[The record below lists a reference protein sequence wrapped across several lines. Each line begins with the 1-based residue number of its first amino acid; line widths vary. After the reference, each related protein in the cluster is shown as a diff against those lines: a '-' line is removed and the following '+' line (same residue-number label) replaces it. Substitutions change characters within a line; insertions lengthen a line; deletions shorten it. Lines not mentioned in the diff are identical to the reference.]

1 MGVIKMTNFLIGQ
14 ILTVLYILVSTTNAY
29 ADGAP
34 NPTVMASEMRSTTN
48 TIMSI
53 GFMGGAA
60 NTTVNSIQNGT
71 VMGTTIETD
80 GKTIM
85 SIGFMGG
92 AACTQVGVIGVS
104 DDCTGLTQALSDGAT
119 NLMKAAK

>member
-1 MGVIKMTNFLIGQ
+1 MKNFLIGQ

-71 VMGTTIETD
+71 VMGTTIETN

-85 SIGFMGG
+85 SLGFMGG
-92 AACTQVGVIGVS
+92 AACTQVGVIGVKE
-104 DDCTGLTQALSDGAT
+104 DCTGLTESVANGAVG
-119 NLMKAAK
+119 LVKAAKYD

>member
-1 MGVIKMTNFLIGQ
+1 MTKLLIGQ
-14 ILTVLYILVSTTNAY
+14 IFTVLYILVSTTNAY

-34 NPTVMASEMRSTTN
+34 NPTVIASEMRSTTD
-48 TIMSI
+48 TIMSL

-71 VMGTTIETD
+71 VMGTTIETN

-85 SIGFMGG
+85 SLGFMGG
-92 AACTQVGVIGVS
+92 AACTQVGVIGVKE
-104 DDCTGLTQALSDGAT
+104 DCTGLVESVANGAVG
-119 NLMKAAK
+119 LVKAAKYD

>member
-1 MGVIKMTNFLIGQ
+1 MTKLLIGQ
-14 ILTVLYILVSTTNAY
+14 IFTVLYILVSTTNAY

-34 NPTVMASEMRSTTN
+34 NPTVMASEMRSKTT
-48 TIMSI
+48 TIMSL
-53 GFMGGAA
+53 GFGGGAA

-85 SIGFMGG
+85 SLGFMGG
-92 AACTQVGVIGVS
+92 AACTQVGVIGVKE
-104 DDCTGLTQALSDGAT
+104 DCTGLAESVANGAVG
-119 NLMKAAK
+119 LVKAAK

>member
-60 NTTVNSIQNGT
+60 
-71 VMGTTIETD
+71 
-80 GKTIM
+80 
-85 SIGFMGG
+85 
-92 AACTQVGVIGVS
+92 CTQVGVIGVS